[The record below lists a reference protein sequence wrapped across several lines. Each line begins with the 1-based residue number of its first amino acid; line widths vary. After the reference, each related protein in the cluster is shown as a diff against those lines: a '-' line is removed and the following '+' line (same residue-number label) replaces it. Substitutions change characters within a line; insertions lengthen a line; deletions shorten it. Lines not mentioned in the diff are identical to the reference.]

1 MATLGIGAVGSGL
14 DVESIVRALVD
25 AVALELTR
33 SIEKEVGLSAE
44 LSAVGK
50 LKTALTNLSDSLI
63 PLSDGSAFDQ
73 LQVTSSSNVTVTQ
86 TGNPAVSDY
95 SLDINSLATSQVL
108 ASPGFASSST
118 VLGTGTLTLRS
129 AAPLTVRDPLGRTV
143 RLARMPQ
150 KQ

>member
-25 AVALELTR
+25 AEVAPRVNSLDR
-33 SIEKEVGLSAE
+33 KEVGLSAE

-108 ASPGFASSST
+108 AS
-118 VLGTGTLTLRS
+118 LGLHRRPQFS
-129 AAPLTVRDPLGRTV
+129 ELG
-143 RLARMPQ
+143 L
-150 KQ
+150 